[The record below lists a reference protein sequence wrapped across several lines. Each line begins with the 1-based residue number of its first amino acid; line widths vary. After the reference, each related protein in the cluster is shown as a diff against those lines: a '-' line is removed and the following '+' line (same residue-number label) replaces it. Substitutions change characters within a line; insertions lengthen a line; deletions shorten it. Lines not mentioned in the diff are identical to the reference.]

1 MGAPQLGAGGQG
13 RRRSSI
19 RSIPSD
25 RSIVRQD
32 LARHTLRLS
41 GCQLACCRPPGSQ
54 TARFCHAAIH
64 PPRTTLFGISAVAAA
79 PCGISAGGLSS
90 GWFPS
95 SAALAFGNPAAG
107 SAAGRDPDRWE
118 RPWPGFRRAGLLL
131 VGYSNCGQAAGAT
144 ASSRVQHLRAARASD
159 RAPVCTAPAASPAW
173 SACRRPPQ
181 SCASRYRRWL
191 RPTTSSRF
199 ISTQRCSMGRTGRVT
214 TTGSRT
220 R

>member
-1 MGAPQLGAGGQG
+1 MKFNFSRAVRDFTPALGRSATGQ

-159 RAPVCTAPAASPAW
+159 RAPVCTCASPV
-173 SACRRPPQ
+173 CT
-181 SCASRYRRWL
+181 CASQHLCLFERHRKLPLIDR
-191 RPTTSSRF
+191 
-199 ISTQRCSMGRTGRVT
+199 ID
-214 TTGSRT
+214 
-220 R
+220 